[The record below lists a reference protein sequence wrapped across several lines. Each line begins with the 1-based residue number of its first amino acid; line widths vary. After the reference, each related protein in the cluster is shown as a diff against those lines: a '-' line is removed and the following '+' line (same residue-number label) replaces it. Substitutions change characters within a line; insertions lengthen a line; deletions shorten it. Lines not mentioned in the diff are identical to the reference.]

1 MKEIIKPGAANEDGH
16 SAKMLTDEFDALIA
30 ADGTPVETKLRKAQE
45 AAALDY
51 GPAIVWLAE
60 KKAAGIPELK
70 MDPDPP
76 AAHEIIKAAAKR
88 NHPYALYYYGK
99 AMTEEK
105 SKHKF
110 IPVNFAEGIKTLEK
124 ASALGS
130 PEAAFE
136 LGLVHIYNS
145 SYPQRSVA
153 RGYTYFR
160 LAQERGHATAE
171 WELGYCNYWGDGCE
185 KNVMEALRIFRKFS
199 NLRYYRAYLDLA
211 RVLIDNIIPDSR
223 NTRGEEIAYQNE
235 AYTNLSKLVD
245 HVKTWDKVDKYYQ
258 YHRLLGICYLRGYG
272 VEINE
277 GLAIQ
282 NLEIA
287 ADGNL
292 QGAKSLL
299 DNYYRNNFRH
309 PDDAVK
315 NAVGWA
321 EPRQVYNDIVAY
333 AQEMSAIAMRRNRGG
348 FMPHLHLVGKDGTG
362 KRMFTRIIASKLV
375 QMGVLHKAGI
385 NEINLVNLSQVY
397 RPSDIDYEL
406 SRMWPNWKNGVMVI
420 YSDYT
425 PTGGKEMIAERMIA
439 DWLSKQAE
447 DENTLLVM
455 YDNQNGDMLRRL
467 GGYSPNLIS
476 QFRFSVPF
484 QDYTAPEMLE
494 ILRRQARETGI
505 EVHPDAESKLLAV
518 IAKRMSRGIE
528 KQQNVYLVDKLLQE
542 CLVNRVSL
550 QPTADEDIDFI
561 KPVLTMTPVPGAAPT
576 PTAAPAPSPVVPL
589 PITATCVPE
598 EKTRTEEISTLIQP
612 LNDLV
617 GLGVVKD
624 QIQELISLLQLNKM
638 RREKK
643 LPEAYVS
650 LHSVFLGNPGTGKT
664 TVARLLGRV
673 FAGLGYLESG
683 HVVEVSR
690 GDLVGEYIGTTA
702 PRVLDA
708 VNRAEG
714 GVLFIDEAYALVRS
728 DSGRDYGFEAIDT
741 LLKLMEDRR
750 DRFIVIAA
758 GYEKE
763 MQSFLA
769 VNTGLKS
776 RFSRFITFPDYTVPE
791 LLQMMDGLA
800 ARHAYSVSDDA
811 KEEIARFVDQLDDL
825 GKTSFGNGRGVR
837 TVFERTVAKQARR
850 IVASDATA
858 EDSAL
863 ITAADIWLPDDLI
876 TGPKMGF
883 ARARDDD

>member
-1 MKEIIKPGAANEDGH
+1 MKEIIKPGAANEDGQTV
-16 SAKMLTDEFDALIA
+16 KMLTEEFDALIA
-30 ADGTPVETKLRKAQE
+30 AEATPMETKWRKAQE

-51 GPAIVWLAE
+51 GPAIVWIAE
-60 KKAAGIPELK
+60 RKAAGIPELK
-70 MDPDPP
+70 MEPDP
-76 AAHEIIKAAAKR
+76 AGALEMIKAAAKKS
-88 NHPYALYYYGK
+88 HPYVLYYYGK
-99 AMTEEK
+99 AMLEEK
-105 SKHKF
+105 GKHKF
-110 IPVNFAEGIKTLEK
+110 IPANFNDGIKMLEK

-130 PEAAFE
+130 PEGAFE
-136 LGLVHIYNS
+136 LGVVHIYNS
-145 SYPQRSVA
+145 SYPQRNVG
-153 RGYTYFR
+153 RGYNYFR
-160 LAQERGHATAE
+160 LAQERGHPTAE

-185 KNVMEALRIFRKFS
+185 KNIMEALRIFRKFS

-211 RVLIDNIIPDSR
+211 RVLIDNVIPDTR
-223 NTRGEEIAYQNE
+223 NTRGEELAYQNE
-235 AYTNLSKLVD
+235 AYNNLTKLSD
-245 HVKTWDKVDKYYQ
+245 HIKTWDKVDKYYQ

-277 GLAIQ
+277 GVAMEH
-282 NLEIA
+282 LEIA
-287 ADGNL
+287 AKGNL
-292 QGAKSLL
+292 QGAKNLL
-299 DNYYRNNFRH
+299 DNYYRTNFRE
-309 PDDAVK
+309 PDGAVQH
-315 NAVGWA
+315 AVGWA
-321 EPRQVYNDIVAY
+321 EPRKVYDDIVGY
-333 AQEMSAIAMRRNRGG
+333 SREMSAIAMRRNRGG
-348 FMPHLHLVGKDGTG
+348 FLPHLHLVGKDGTG
-362 KRMFTRIIASKLV
+362 KRMFTRIVASKLV

-406 SRMWPNWKNGVMVI
+406 SRMWPNWKNGVMVL

-439 DWLSKQAE
+439 DWLSKMAE

-455 YDNQNGDMLRRL
+455 YDNQNGDLLRRL

-542 CLVNRVSL
+542 CLVNRAIG
-550 QPTADEDIDFI
+550 QPDVELVEIPPPAANETAAAT
-561 KPVLTMTPVPGAAPT
+561 PVLPV
-576 PTAAPAPSPVVPL
+576 
-589 PITATCVPE
+589 PITAACVPE

-617 GLGVVKD
+617 GLGIVKD
-624 QIQELISLLQLNKM
+624 QIQELISLLQMNKL
-638 RREKK
+638 RRERK

-664 TVARLLGRV
+664 TVARLLGRI

-728 DSGRDYGFEAIDT
+728 DSGRDFGFEAIDT

-750 DRFIVIAA
+750 DRFVVIAA

-763 MQSFLA
+763 MKDFLN

-776 RFSRFITFPDYTVPE
+776 RFSRFITFPDYTIPE

-800 ARHAYSVSDDA
+800 ARHAYAVDDHA
-811 KEEIARFVDQLDDL
+811 KEEIARFVDQLDDQ
-825 GKTSFGNGRGVR
+825 GKTAFGNGRGIR

-850 IVASDATA
+850 LVAGNASA
-858 EDSAL
+858 EDSMH
-863 ITAADIWLPDDLI
+863 ITAADIWLPEDLI
-876 TGPKMGF
+876 STPKMGF
-883 ARARDDD
+883 AVTQEDK

>member
-16 SAKMLTDEFDALIA
+16 TVKMLTDEFDTLIA
-30 ADGTPVETKLRKAQE
+30 AEATPFETKWRKAQE

-60 KKAAGIPELK
+60 KKAVGSVQPPME
-70 MDPDPP
+70 PDPVG
-76 AAHEIIKAAAKR
+76 ALDIIKAAAKK
-88 NHPYALYYYGK
+88 NHPYVLYYYGK
-99 AMTEEK
+99 AMIEEK
-105 SKHKF
+105 TKHKF
-110 IPVNFAEGIKTLEK
+110 IPANFAEGIKLLEK

-130 PEAAFE
+130 PEGAFE
-136 LGLVHIYNS
+136 LGIVHIYNS
-145 SYPQRSVA
+145 TYPQRSVA
-153 RGYTYFR
+153 RGYNYFR
-160 LAQERGHATAE
+160 LAQERGHPTAE

-211 RVLIDNIIPDSR
+211 RVLIDNIIPDTR

-235 AYTNLSKLVD
+235 AYNNLYKLAD
-245 HVKTWDKVDKYYQ
+245 HIKTWDKVDKYYQ

-277 GLAIQ
+277 GVAMQ

-287 ADGNL
+287 AQGNL

-299 DNYYRNNFRH
+299 DNYYRTNFRH
-309 PDDAVK
+309 PDQAVK

-321 EPRQVYNDIVAY
+321 EPRLVFDDIVGY

-362 KRMFTRIIASKLV
+362 KRMFTRIVASKLV

-385 NEINLVNLSQVY
+385 NEVNLVNLSQVY

-439 DWLSKQAE
+439 DWLSKMAE

-542 CLVNRVSL
+542 CLVNRVGV
-550 QPTADEDIDFI
+550 QAIDPHGDLDF
-561 KPVLTMTPVPGAAPT
+561 VTQDD
-576 PTAAPAPSPVVPL
+576 AAPAPAANTPAPVEPPSPLVPL
-589 PITATCVPE
+589 PITAACVPE

-673 FAGLGYLESG
+673 FSGLGYLESG

-714 GVLFIDEAYALVRS
+714 GVRFFDEAYALVRS

-750 DRFIVIAA
+750 DRFVVIAA

-763 MQSFLA
+763 MQDFLS

-791 LLQMMDGLA
+791 LLQMMDGIA
-800 ARHAYSVSDDA
+800 ARHAYQVSDDA
-811 KEEIARFVDQLDDL
+811 KEEIARFVDQLDDK
-825 GKTSFGNGRGVR
+825 GKTAFGNGRGVR

-850 IVASDATA
+850 IIAASATA
-858 EDSAL
+858 EDSTL
-863 ITAADIWLPDDLI
+863 ITASDIWLPDDLI

-883 ARARDDD
+883 ARARDED